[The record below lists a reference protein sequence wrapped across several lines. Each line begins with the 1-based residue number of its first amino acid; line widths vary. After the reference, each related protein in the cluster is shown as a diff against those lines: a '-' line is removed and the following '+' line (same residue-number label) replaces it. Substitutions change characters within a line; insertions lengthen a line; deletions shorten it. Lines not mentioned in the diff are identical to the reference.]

1 MDKISK
7 ALKRLSP
14 KEQKRIK
21 ELLLKIKKRGLVG
34 LDLKK
39 LQGRKD
45 IFRVRRGDLR
55 IVFQRK
61 NESITI
67 LAIERRS
74 EDTYKKL

>member
-21 ELLLKIKKRGLVG
+21 ELLLKIKKGDLVG

-55 IVFQRK
+55 IIFQKKSK
-61 NESITI
+61 NITI